1 MRYKIILTSE
11 QNTELKEIIENW
23 NAKFQSGNWNSKFS
37 GNVIPGHG
45 GVFLLNRNEQ
55 ILSVELIRHEVFHNV
70 SWDGLFIL
78 TINKGAPFFSQA
90 TYHNQMGGDLLN
102 TNSTISVAKGDNRYE
117 LLMNWMAP
125 KIREQKLDEIGL

>member
-11 QNTELKEIIENW
+11 QNTELKKIIENW
-23 NAKFQSGNWNSKFS
+23 NAKFQS

-55 ILSVELIRHEVFHNV
+55 ILSLELIRHEVYHNV
-70 SWDGLFIL
+70 PWDGLFIL
-78 TINKGAPFFSQA
+78 TIDKG
-90 TYHNQMGGDLLN
+90 HIQMDGDLLN
-102 TNSTISVAKGDNRYE
+102 RNSTISVAKGDNRYE

-125 KIREQKLDEIGL
+125 KIREQKLDEIGIV

>member
-23 NAKFQSGNWNSKFS
+23 NAKFQSGN
-37 GNVIPGHG
+37 VIPGHG

-55 ILSVELIRHEVFHNV
+55 ILSVELIRNEVYHNV
-70 SWDGLFIL
+70 PWDGLFIL

>member
-23 NAKFQSGNWNSKFS
+23 NAKFQSGN
-37 GNVIPGHG
+37 VIPGHG

-55 ILSVELIRHEVFHNV
+55 ILSVELIRNEVYHNV
-70 SWDGLFIL
+70 PWDGLFIL
-78 TINKGAPFFSQA
+78 TIDKGAPFFSQA

-117 LLMNWMAP
+117 LLMNWMTP
-125 KIREQKLDEIGL
+125 KIRDEKLDEIGI

>member
-23 NAKFQSGNWNSKFS
+23 NAKFQS

-70 SWDGLFIL
+70 PWDGLFIL

-117 LLMNWMAP
+117 LLMNWMTP
-125 KIREQKLDEIGL
+125 KIRDEKLDEIGI

>member
-55 ILSVELIRHEVFHNV
+55 ILSLELIRHEVYQNV
-70 SWDGLFIL
+70 PWEGLFIL
-78 TINKGAPFFSQA
+78 TINKG
-90 TYHNQMGGDLLN
+90 HDQMCGA
-102 TNSTISVAKGDNRYE
+102 ISVAKGDNRYE
-117 LLMNWMAP
+117 LLMNWMTP

>member
-11 QNTELKEIIENW
+11 QNTELKEIIEIW
-23 NAKFQSGNWNSKFS
+23 NAKFQS

-55 ILSVELIRHEVFHNV
+55 ILSVELIRNEVYHNV
-70 SWDGLFIL
+70 PWDGLFIL

-90 TYHNQMGGDLLN
+90 TYHNQMLGDLLN

-117 LLMNWMAP
+117 LLMNWMTP